1 MDNSTIT
8 HTLQT
13 IHQLLSPVKHEW
25 IIIGTTSLYLQG
37 YPVKPNDIDILCNT
51 EAAVVIESVLSPY
64 KVEFTSPVSRD
75 KFRSVYSRYI
85 ISEMLVELMGGLQI
99 NTPTGWITLPNRIQK
114 TEEVTLEDTTF
125 KVPSKADQHMIY
137 TLFGREKDDQI
148 LQMLR

>member
-25 IIIGTTSLYLQG
+25 IIIGTASLYLQG
-37 YPVKPNDIDILCNT
+37 YTVEPNDIDILCST
-51 EAAVVIESVLSPY
+51 EAAVAIENALSPY
-64 KVEFTSPVSRD
+64 KIEFTSPVSRN

-85 ISEMLVELMGGLQI
+85 IEETLVELMGDLQI
-99 NTPTGWITLPNRIQK
+99 NTQDGWITLPERIQK
-114 TEEVTLEDTTF
+114 TEEVILEGAIF

-148 LQMLR
+148 LHMLR